1 MRPRVILITTAPLS
15 ADGLLAGRGGLG
27 TRSGMRVL
35 PLGIAV
41 VTAVGGLAL
50 TGAPSWLLDPDDRAL
65 AKILLV
71 AGTVLFLVGGVA
83 LTRLLA
89 ADIDRRFDQRGMQVA
104 GSIVKI
110 AVTVVGYVLVAL
122 TALGLMAVPVQQL
135 LLGGA
140 ITGVVVG
147 IAAQQTLANVF
158 AGLVVLFV
166 RPFKVGD
173 TIEVR
178 SGALN
183 GPFTG
188 RVIAL
193 GLTYVTLSTEDGTLL
208 LPNSGVLASGLTVN
222 LPSSASV

>member
-1 MRPRVILITTAPLS
+1 
-15 ADGLLAGRGGLG
+15 
-27 TRSGMRVL
+27 MRVL

>member
-1 MRPRVILITTAPLS
+1 
-15 ADGLLAGRGGLG
+15 
-27 TRSGMRVL
+27 MRVL

-41 VTAVGGLAL
+41 VTAVSGLAL
-50 TGAPSWLLDPDDRAL
+50 AGAPGSLLDPDDRAL
-65 AKILLV
+65 AKTLLIG
-71 AGTVLFLVGGVA
+71 GTVLFLVGGIA
-83 LTRLLA
+83 LTRLVA
-89 ADIDRRFDQRGMQVA
+89 GDIDRRFGQRGLQA
-104 GSIVKI
+104 PGSIVKI
-110 AVTVVGYVLVAL
+110 VVTVVGYVLVAL
-122 TALGLMAVPVQQL
+122 TALGLMAVPIQQL

-222 LPSSASV
+222 LPSSARV

>member
-1 MRPRVILITTAPLS
+1 
-15 ADGLLAGRGGLG
+15 
-27 TRSGMRVL
+27 MRVL

-41 VTAVGGLAL
+41 VVAVAGLAL
-50 TGAPSWLLDPDDRAL
+50 AGAPGSLLDPDDRAL

-89 ADIDRRFDQRGMQVA
+89 ADIARRFSERGLQSP
-104 GSIVKI
+104 GSIVQI
-110 AVTVVGYVLVAL
+110 VVTVAGYVLVAL

>member
-1 MRPRVILITTAPLS
+1 
-15 ADGLLAGRGGLG
+15 
-27 TRSGMRVL
+27 MRVL

-41 VTAVGGLAL
+41 VAAVSGLAL
-50 TGAPSWLLDPDDRAL
+50 AGAPGSLLDPDDRAL

-71 AGTVLFLVGGVA
+71 AGTVLFLVGGIAV
-83 LTRLLA
+83 TRLLA
-89 ADIDRRFDQRGMQVA
+89 ADIDRRFDQRGLQSA
-104 GSIVKI
+104 GSVVKI
-110 AVTVVGYVLVAL
+110 GITVVGYVLVAL

-183 GPFTG
+183 GPFVG

>member
-1 MRPRVILITTAPLS
+1 
-15 ADGLLAGRGGLG
+15 
-27 TRSGMRVL
+27 MRVL

-41 VTAVGGLAL
+41 VTAVSGLAL
-50 TGAPSWLLDPDDRAL
+50 AGAPGSLLDPDDRAL
-65 AKILLV
+65 ARILLV

-89 ADIDRRFDQRGMQVA
+89 GDIDRRFDQRGLQAA

-110 AVTVVGYVLVAL
+110 VVTVVGYVLVAL

-222 LPSSASV
+222 LPSSVSV

>member
-1 MRPRVILITTAPLS
+1 
-15 ADGLLAGRGGLG
+15 
-27 TRSGMRVL
+27 MRVL

-41 VTAVGGLAL
+41 VAAVAGLAL
-50 TGAPSWLLDPDDRAL
+50 AGAPGSLLDPDDRAL
-65 AKILLV
+65 AKTLLI
-71 AGTVLFLVGGVA
+71 AGTVLFLCGGIA

-89 ADIDRRFDQRGMQVA
+89 ADIDRRFDQRGLQAA

-110 AVTVVGYVLVAL
+110 VVTVVGYVLVAL

-183 GPFTG
+183 GPFVG

-222 LPSSASV
+222 LPSSAAV